1 MQELNGLTEKLDA
14 IKQEIL
20 SGMESL
26 DSSKA
31 VYEFRKSF
39 LDSKNGKISQLMKGM
54 KDIPPQERSNYGKS
68 INALKEWALE
78 QFTEMDARMKEMEL
92 QKRYESEKVD
102 ITMPAEKVE
111 TGNLHP

>member
-31 VYEFRKSF
+31 VYEFRK
-39 LDSKNGKISQLMKGM
+39 
-54 KDIPPQERSNYGKS
+54 
-68 INALKEWALE
+68 
-78 QFTEMDARMKEMEL
+78 
-92 QKRYESEKVD
+92 
-102 ITMPAEKVE
+102 
-111 TGNLHP
+111 